1 MAGGRVS
8 RPSLECVPG
17 PFQLVTGSVSGR
29 PPVACGDSRLQGA
42 GMAWSLTRSP
52 ASPRQGAVVGG
63 SVKPQ
68 SSMERQLVC
77 RPGTPDLREDWG
89 S

>member
-1 MAGGRVS
+1 MDVS
-8 RPSLECVPG
+8 STPLERVPG
-17 PFQLVTGSVSGR
+17 PFQLVTGSVSSR

-42 GMAWSLTRSP
+42 GVVWSLARSP
-52 ASPRQGAVVGG
+52 ASPCQGAVVGG
-63 SVKPQ
+63 AVKPQ
-68 SSMERQLVC
+68 FSMKRQLVC